1 MFDELRQAVLAAV
14 ALHAGAAVIALELK
28 DWEGW
33 GQLDR
38 DERQMPE
45 WSKWEAITGDGSE
58 WLVMFTYRRFA
69 RPGGGIALPYEDGE
83 MLLSTVKKRVWPG
96 FTSAS
101 GKRAWEIP
109 GEEALA
115 EYAT

>member
-1 MFDELRQAVLAAV
+1 MFDELRQAVLTAV

-45 WSKWEAITGDGSE
+45 WSKW
-58 WLVMFTYRRFA
+58 
-69 RPGGGIALPYEDGE
+69 
-83 MLLSTVKKRVWPG
+83 LSTPL
-96 FTSAS
+96 S
-101 GKRAWEIP
+101 GAAPARRDN
-109 GEEALA
+109 
-115 EYAT
+115 